1 MTEGPDPIWMG
12 PARARLRSA
21 LVSDALDALGRRDQC
36 LSAGIAP
43 LSTGTALVGVALP
56 VRIEVVYE
64 VPAVPY
70 QGLLAA
76 LDAIGPD
83 QVFVASVAGSPGT
96 GGSGVAIWGELLT
109 TVARSRGGVGAVCD
123 GYARDTVKI
132 RETGFPVFCRGTVPT
147 DSNGRSEVRAHNVPV
162 VIDGVGIEP
171 GDLVVAD
178 DDGVVIVPAALI
190 DTAVKAALEKDT
202 HESRFRAA
210 VGEGM
215 TATEAF
221 AKFGV
226 L

>member
-1 MTEGPDPIWMG
+1 MTDGPAPDPIWLG

-21 LVSDALDALGRRDQC
+21 LVSDALDAIGYRRQC
-36 LSAGIAP
+36 LSAGIVP
-43 LSTGTALVGVALP
+43 ITGGTVLVGAALP
-56 VRIEVVYE
+56 VQIEVVHE
-64 VPAVPY
+64 VPDVPY

-76 LDAIGPD
+76 LDAIGPE
-83 QVFVASVAGSPGT
+83 QVFVASVGAGSD
-96 GGSGVAIWGELLT
+96 VAIWGELVT
-109 TVARSRGGVGAVCD
+109 TVCRARGAAGAVCD
-123 GYARDTVKI
+123 GYARDSVKI

-162 VIDGVGIEP
+162 VIDGVRIEP

-178 DDGVVIVPAALI
+178 DDGVAIVPAALI
-190 DTAVKAALEKDT
+190 DRVVGMAQEKDA

-210 VGEGM
+210 VVEGM